1 MSNFNTTKYNVRPAL
16 LVSLWLL
23 SAAGM
28 AATPID
34 QTRSLDPTGRIDIE
48 NLKGRIQVRAW
59 DRAEV
64 KISGTLGEGVER
76 LIVEGDGQKLTVKA
90 QYPKNNGWNGA
101 KTGPT
106 DLLLTVPVRA
116 ELEIDSVS
124 ANVDVSGVA
133 PAKLSIDSI
142 SGDIAVAG
150 AAPREIDVET
160 VSGNVRMTV
169 NSNDVEVQS
178 VSGNLIL
185 RGRMGGEIKTETVS
199 GNIDVQVNGERV
211 NEVNASTVS
220 GDADIR
226 TALASGGEIKLE
238 SVSGNLLLV
247 MPKDLS
253 AQVNGK
259 SFSCD
264 LKAPGATINRPK
276 HGPGASFSNRYGNGD
291 GQVSIETFS
300 GNAELRLE

>member
-1 MSNFNTTKYNVRPAL
+1 M
-16 LVSLWLL
+16 
-23 SAAGM
+23 
-28 AATPID
+28 
-34 QTRSLDPTGRIDIE
+34 
-48 NLKGRIQVRAW
+48 
-59 DRAEV
+59 
-64 KISGTLGEGVER
+64 
-76 LIVEGDGQKLTVKA
+76 
-90 QYPKNNGWNGA
+90 
-101 KTGPT
+101 
-106 DLLLTVPVRA
+106 
-116 ELEIDSVS
+116 
-124 ANVDVSGVA
+124 
-133 PAKLSIDSI
+133 
-142 SGDIAVAG
+142 
-150 AAPREIDVET
+150 
-160 VSGNVRMTV
+160 
-169 NSNDVEVQS
+169 QS

-259 SFSCD
+259 SFSGD

>member
-1 MSNFNTTKYNVRPAL
+1 MFNSTMTRHSATSFL
-16 LVSLWLL
+16 LAPLLLL
-23 SAAGM
+23 SSAAM

-34 QTRSLDPTGRIDIE
+34 QTRPLDPTGRIDIE

-59 DRAEV
+59 DRPEV
-64 KISGTLGEGVER
+64 KISGTLGDGVEK
-76 LIVEGDGQKLTVKA
+76 LIVEGDQQKLVVKVK
-90 QYPKNNGWNGA
+90 YPSSNGWGGKNS
-101 KTGPT
+101 GPT
-106 DLLLTVPVRA
+106 DLQLMVPVRA

-133 PAKLSIDSI
+133 PAKLSIDSV
-142 SGDIAVAG
+142 SGDVAVAG
-150 AAPREIDVET
+150 AAPREINVET

-178 VSGNLIL
+178 VSGNLTL
-185 RGRMGGEIKTETVS
+185 RGRMAGDVKTETVS
-199 GNIDVQVNGERV
+199 GDIDVVVNGESV
-211 NEVNASTVS
+211 HELTASTVS

-238 SVSGNLLLV
+238 SVSGDLLLV

-259 SFSCD
+259 SFSGD
-264 LKAPGATINRPK
+264 LKAPSATINRPK
-276 HGPGASFSNRYGNGD
+276 HGPGASFSSRYGNGE